1 METKGLS
8 VYFLES
14 DEVDMYVLA
23 ASYYDAANSVDM
35 ELMGTIKFSCEELAH
50 NMYVEKVDDYGV
62 MWRVLVDDLLR
73 DLQTQHGDFEKID
86 MSKGYFVL
94 SELHKEQ

>member
-8 VYFLES
+8 VYFLKS

-23 ASYYDAANSVDM
+23 ASYDDAISAGRDLM
-35 ELMGTIKFSCEELAH
+35 ETTKFSCIGLLF
-50 NMYVEKVDDYGV
+50 NMNIEKVDDYGV
-62 MWRVLVDDLLR
+62 IWRVSVYDLFR
-73 DLQTQHGDFEKID
+73 CLQKQHGDCEKID

-94 SELHKEQ
+94 SELYKAQ

>member
-1 METKGLS
+1 MNTNGLS

>member
-1 METKGLS
+1 MDTNGLS

-35 ELMGTIKFSCEELAH
+35 ELMGTTKFSCEELAP
-50 NMYVEKVDDYGV
+50 NMYVEKIDDYGV
-62 MWRVLVDDLLR
+62 TWRVLVDDLLR
-73 DLQTQHGDFEKID
+73 DLQSQHGDFEKID
-86 MSKGYFVL
+86 MSEGYFVI
-94 SELHKEQ
+94 S

>member
-23 ASYYDAANSVDM
+23 TSFETAQLAC
-35 ELMGTIKFSCEELAH
+35 EEEEIKDVYSCEELAP

-73 DLQTQHGDFEKID
+73 DLQTQHGDCEKID

-94 SELHKEQ
+94 SELYKEQ

>member
-23 ASYYDAANSVDM
+23 ASYYDAANSVDI
-35 ELMGTIKFSCEELAH
+35 ELMGTIKFSCEELAP

-73 DLQTQHGDFEKID
+73 DLQTQHGDCEKID

-94 SELHKEQ
+94 SELYK